1 MRSCADEQR
10 LISEIARELGRLRPD
25 IAMTVI
31 GATGEDIGLMRSS
44 HTFVTGA
51 VDPEEFEQLVDALG
65 VDHLFLS
72 TTRPLFA
79 HPILS
84 VIFSSH
90 IPTAYFD
97 WSVGRNKPNT
107 MDLAI
112 DPRSSKPPLGQL
124 PPRLPNK
131 PK

>member
-1 MRSCADEQR
+1 MRTSKA
-10 LISEIARELGRLRPD
+10 
-25 IAMTVI
+25 
-31 GATGEDIGLMRSS
+31 
-44 HTFVTGA
+44 FVTGA
-51 VDPEEFEQLVDALG
+51 VDPEEFEQLVDTLG

-112 DPRSSKPPLGQL
+112 DPRSSLDDVISALIRWMPEMYQGSGNIIGRGECLRPGQAL
-124 PPRLPNK
+124 HAS
-131 PK
+131 